1 LERETLKNK
10 KKLEKLNE
18 LEKEKKKLERMI
30 LDVSRS
36 RDA

>member
-18 LEKEKKKLERMI
+18 VEKEKKKLERMI
-30 LDVSRS
+30 LDVSKS